1 MIFAVNPS
9 TSKTMAATCMAGKVK
24 FLMSTFLKVLREKVS
39 DLAEEFNQLIKKT
52 KNASQS
58 HGHTRDAQE

>member
-1 MIFAVNPS
+1 
-9 TSKTMAATCMAGKVK
+9 MAGKVK

-39 DLAEEFNQLIKKT
+39 DLAEEFNQLIRKT